1 MSRLSSKSTGGANKE
16 YGMREVIAGRLW
28 LGNTMDAHDIGHLVD
43 TGIQALVQLAIE
55 ELPPT
60 MTRDILYFRF
70 PLTDGSGNQ
79 SDVLAVAVET
89 VASLIEKRIP
99 AMVFCSAG
107 MSRSPVIVAATMALI
122 QEQSP
127 DECLAQIVSGHPRD
141 VSASFW
147 NSVITVYNEKLCK

>member
-1 MSRLSSKSTGGANKE
+1 
-16 YGMREVIAGRLW
+16 MREIIPGQLW
-28 LGNTMDAHDIGHLVD
+28 LGNTLDAHNIRHIVD
-43 TGIQALVQLAIE
+43 TGIQALVQLAVE

-79 SDVLAVAVET
+79 PNVLAAAVET

-99 AMVFCSAG
+99 TMVFCSAG
-107 MSRSPVIVAATMALI
+107 MSRSPVIVAAAMALLK
-122 QEQSP
+122 EQSP
-127 DECLAQIVSGHPRD
+127 DEYLAQIVSGHPHD